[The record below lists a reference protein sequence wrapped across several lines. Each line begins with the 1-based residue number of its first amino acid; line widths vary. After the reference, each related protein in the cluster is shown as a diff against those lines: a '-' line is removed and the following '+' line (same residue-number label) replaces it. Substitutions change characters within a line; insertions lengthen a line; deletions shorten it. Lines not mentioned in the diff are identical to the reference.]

1 MKNTENIIRVAYFGG
16 ESRRGQ
22 YAVNYMIATTENA
35 DGDPVELYSEVPY
48 DDERFGDDV
57 DSFDDYA
64 EPILRADI
72 IAQAEENGI
81 DPARLVF

>member
-1 MKNTENIIRVAYFGG
+1 MIDNKIWIAFLGG
-16 ESRRGQ
+16 ESRHGS
-22 YAVNYMIATTENA
+22 YAVDYMIANTENA

-48 DDERFGDDV
+48 DAERFGDDV

-72 IAQAEENGI
+72 IAQALENGI
-81 DPARLVF
+81 DPDRLKF